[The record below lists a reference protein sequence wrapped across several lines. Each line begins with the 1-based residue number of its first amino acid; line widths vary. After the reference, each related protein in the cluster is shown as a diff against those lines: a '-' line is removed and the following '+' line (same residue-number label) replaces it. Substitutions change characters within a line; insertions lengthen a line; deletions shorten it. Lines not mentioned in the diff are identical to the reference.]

1 MSRKIVIT
9 SGKGGAGKTTVTA
22 CLGYKL
28 SLMGKKTVLLD
39 LDFGLNNLDILLGV
53 ENKTTYGI
61 EDVISGRCRAKQAL
75 VEVGRNLAVMP
86 SSKNPEVKVSAQNV
100 KLLMD
105 GLKNSFDFVLVDCP
119 AGIGAGFERAVAA
132 ADEALVV
139 VNPSLSS
146 LRDADK
152 AVSLIKSYG
161 LEKIQV
167 VVNRARGDL
176 IAASLT
182 IGVGDIKKILKLDI
196 AGVLPDDDGI
206 LLGDA
211 KRLSKLYTSDKAYS
225 YLAKNLTGAGKGKL
239 YDPVSPYRG
248 IFGRLKIAAAKRL

>member
-1 MSRKIVIT
+1 MARKIVIT

-22 CLGYKL
+22 CLGFKL

-53 ENKTTYGI
+53 EDKTSYGV
-61 EDVISGRCRAKQAL
+61 EDVISGKCRAKQAL
-75 VEVGRNLAVMP
+75 VEASKNLFVMP
-86 SSKNPEVKVSAQNV
+86 SSKNPEVRVSAQNV
-100 KLLMD
+100 KLLIE
-105 GLKNSFDFVLVDCP
+105 GLKNSFDFVLIDCP
-119 AGIGAGFERAVAA
+119 AGIGAGFERAVAS

-139 VNPSLSS
+139 VNPSLAS

-161 LEKIQV
+161 LEQIKA

-182 IGVGDIKKILKLDI
+182 LCVSDIKKILKLDI

-211 KRLSKLYTSDKAYS
+211 KRLSKLYFSNKAYS
-225 YLAKNLTGAGKGKL
+225 YLAKNLTGAGNGKI

-248 IFGRLKIAAAKRL
+248 IFGRFKIAATRRL